1 MNAASCQA
9 GFSLIEVV
17 VAILI
22 LGVALVGLTEGVTA
36 ALGSSKT
43 SERQTTAALLAAGQ
57 IENTRAEGTY
67 EDGQTD
73 GDFGDEF
80 SQYRW
85 TQTISSADLPGLH
98 DVEVVVEDSQTGN
111 AVYDLKT
118 SLFELPQGSNAV
130 NRTSSPR
137 RPR

>member
-1 MNAASCQA
+1 MTASSCQA

-22 LGVALVGLTEGVTA
+22 LGIALVGLTEGVTT

-43 SERQTTAALLAAGQ
+43 SERQTTAAMLAAGQ
-57 IENTRAEGTY
+57 IETLRATGSY
-67 EDGQTD
+67 DDGQTD

-85 TQTISSADLPGLH
+85 TQTISTADVAGLH

-111 AVYDLKT
+111 AIYDLKT
-118 SLFELPQGSNAV
+118 SLFELSQGSNAV
-130 NRTSSPR
+130 NRASSTGR
-137 RPR
+137 RR

>member
-1 MNAASCQA
+1 MNASSRQA
-9 GFSLIEVV
+9 GFSLIEVI

-57 IENTRAEGTY
+57 IETLRTGGSY
-67 EDGQTD
+67 DDGQTD

-85 TQTISSADLPGLH
+85 TQTISSADVPGLH
-98 DVEVVVEDSQTGN
+98 DVELVVEDSQTGN
-111 AVYDLKT
+111 SIYELRT

-137 RPR
+137 RRL

>member
-1 MNAASCQA
+1 MTASSCQA

-22 LGVALVGLTEGVTA
+22 LGIALVGLTEGVTT

-43 SERQTTAALLAAGQ
+43 SERQTTAAMLAAGQ
-57 IENTRAEGTY
+57 IETLRATGSY
-67 EDGQTD
+67 DDGQTD

-85 TQTISSADLPGLH
+85 TQTISTADVAGLH

-111 AVYDLKT
+111 AIYDLKT

-130 NRTSSPR
+130 NRASSTGR
-137 RPR
+137 RR